1 MSSKRIYAFSSRTS
15 PRNIPRKVSSPLS
28 YNSLFA
34 KSQFTQKFSQSTIA
48 SKLRKNFSEKKLD
61 ESPPRTKP
69 NTIPGANSRK
79 SKPFHQEFTNIS
91 ETDDLCMD
99 RTLNKKELEL
109 LKSENLNLLALS
121 ELEALQEKCDKK
133 DRKIRQAE
141 QELQAVQLENCQEND
156 NTKHFVETIAFMEKE
171 NEELKQMIRALEVDE
186 RQDNRLVGM
195 INESDDLL
203 VKLQKEY
210 EAEKKRN
217 VVLEKMHS
225 DWKNIDKI
233 RDERDRYKIKVTELI
248 SAIQKVSKG
257 TISKYEYDQLNT
269 QIQDMEAM

>member
-1 MSSKRIYAFSSRTS
+1 
-15 PRNIPRKVSSPLS
+15 
-28 YNSLFA
+28 
-34 KSQFTQKFSQSTIA
+34 
-48 SKLRKNFSEKKLD
+48 
-61 ESPPRTKP
+61 
-69 NTIPGANSRK
+69 
-79 SKPFHQEFTNIS
+79 
-91 ETDDLCMD
+91 MD

-156 NTKHFVETIAFMEKE
+156 NTNHFVETIQFMEKE

-269 QIQDMEAM
+269 QI